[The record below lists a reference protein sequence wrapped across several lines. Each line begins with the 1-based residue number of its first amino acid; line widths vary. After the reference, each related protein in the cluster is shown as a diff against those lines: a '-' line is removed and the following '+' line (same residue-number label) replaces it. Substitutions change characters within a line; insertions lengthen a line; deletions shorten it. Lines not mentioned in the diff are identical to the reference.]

1 MEEAIRRKLE
11 TRVARLEQQ
20 IRSFKELHASEL
32 GLILDELASLRSDL
46 AAMAAPPA
54 AGAPA
59 SSAEDQPPR
68 WTRPRIRQSA
78 RPGAPRSSAKKKNGA
93 LRIHGASSCA
103 AGMRKRR
110 VSGRRRER
118 GGA

>member
-59 SSAEDQPPR
+59 SSAEEP
-68 WTRPRIRQSA
+68 
-78 RPGAPRSSAKKKNGA
+78 A
-93 LRIHGASSCA
+93 LRRHGASSCA